1 VMKLHKLTAGDGYSY
16 LTRQVCGLFVPNA
29 DSVKIRRSRSVTSY
43 SRTVIRCVVVV
54 SGVSG
59 FADDLLTRAA
69 QSGI

>member
-1 VMKLHKLTAGDGYSY
+1 MAFKKRATE
-16 LTRQVCGLFVPNA
+16 
-29 DSVKIRRSRSVTSY
+29 RSVTSY